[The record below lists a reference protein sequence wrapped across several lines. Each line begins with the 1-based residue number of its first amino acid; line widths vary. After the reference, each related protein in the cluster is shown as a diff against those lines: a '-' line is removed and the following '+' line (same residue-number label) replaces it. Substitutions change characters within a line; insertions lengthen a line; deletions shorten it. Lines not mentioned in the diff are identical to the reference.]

1 MFTGSDDPGVTP
13 SVGSTVVVA
22 VMTLGA
28 TGLGLVASFFFLG
41 FASDGAKVWLCT
53 AMLGLD
59 GPIGCC
65 STMSMATWVLV
76 VVVVVEGSVVLGLV
90 TTDSVWTAAAGVSLT
105 KVLARLALGFAPSS
119 SASLVRLRFLVC
131 GDAIKVDGDA
141 GVVMGMDACVTP

>member
-59 GPIGCC
+59 GPTGCC
-65 STMSMATWVLV
+65 STMSMATWVLLLL
-76 VVVVVEGSVVLGLV
+76 VVVVEGLV
-90 TTDSVWTAAAGVSLT
+90 TTGSVWTAAAGVSLT
-105 KVLARLALGFAPSS
+105 KVLARFALGFAPS

-131 GDAIKVDGDA
+131 GDATKVDGDA
-141 GVVMGMDACVTP
+141 GVVMGLDASVTP

>member
-13 SVGSTVVVA
+13 SVGSTMVVA

-28 TGLGLVASFFFLG
+28 TGLGLVAGFFFLG

-59 GPIGCC
+59 GPTGCC

-76 VVVVVEGSVVLGLV
+76 VVVVVEGLV
-90 TTDSVWTAAAGVSLT
+90 TTGSVWTAAAGVSLT
-105 KVLARLALGFAPSS
+105 KVLARFALGFAPSS

-131 GDAIKVDGDA
+131 GDATKVDGDA
-141 GVVMGMDACVTP
+141 GVVMGLDASVTP